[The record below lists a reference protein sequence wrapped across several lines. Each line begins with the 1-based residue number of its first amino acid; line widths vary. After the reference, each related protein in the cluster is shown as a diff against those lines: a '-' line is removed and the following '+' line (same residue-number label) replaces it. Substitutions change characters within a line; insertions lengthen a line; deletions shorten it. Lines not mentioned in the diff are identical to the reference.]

1 MSRDCAN
8 ITTPCDGDWDD
19 DKSLCD
25 ECRITREAALIDA
38 AMDALQMRAAHKLAD
53 AVRVL
58 SWFDMTDSEEE
69 AV

>member
-19 DKSLCD
+19 AKSLCD
-25 ECRITREAALIDA
+25 ACRIERECALIDA
-38 AMDALQMRAAHKLAD
+38 AMDALQMRDTAEFAEGD
-53 AVRVL
+53 RVL
-58 SWFDMTDSEEE
+58 LWVDMTDSEEE

>member
-25 ECRITREAALIDA
+25 ACRTDRESALIDA
-38 AMDALQMRAAHKLAD
+38 AMDALQMRDTSEFAEGD
-53 AVRVL
+53 RVL
-58 SWFDMTDSEEE
+58 LWFDMTDSEEE

>member
-1 MSRDCAN
+1 MSRDCTN

-38 AMDALQMRAAHKLAD
+38 AMDALQMRDTPEPA
-53 AVRVL
+53 
-58 SWFDMTDSEEE
+58 E